1 MKTRNTIGVIALIA
15 IIAIG
20 IAACKDGGND
30 NPAPE
35 TFAVTFNANGGTPQ
49 PPTQTVT
56 KGGKVDEPT
65 ITKANNTLDGWYTE
79 SAFTKK
85 WIFATDTVSAE
96 ITLHAKWIP
105 DQPKQHDSFHG
116 VEVWSEVGVSDSQV
130 TTIIGYLTAISGD
143 FFPEE
148 EVKFA
153 LLTQIRVKSGTGISK
168 DGTVLNIGAD
178 ETLLNINN
186 YIFASVVN

>member
-85 WIFATDTVSAE
+85 WIFATDTVTAE
-96 ITLHAKWIP
+96 IALHAKWIP

-130 TTIIGYLTAISGD
+130 ATIIGYLT
-143 FFPEE
+143 
-148 EVKFA
+148 EVYDCMVTLEKTKFA
-153 LLTQIRVKSGTGISK
+153 MLTQIRIKLGTSINK

-178 ETLLNINN
+178 ETLDNLGE
-186 YIFASVVN
+186 YIFDNVIN

>member
-1 MKTRNTIGVIALIA
+1 MKKKKLWIIALVAIMTIGF
-15 IIAIG
+15 IG
-20 IAACKDGGND
+20 CGGND

-85 WIFATDTVSAE
+85 WIFATDTVTAE
-96 ITLHAKWIP
+96 IALHAKWIP

-116 VEVWSEVGVSDSQV
+116 VEVWSEVGVSDDQV

-178 ETLLNINN
+178 ETLWNIGN